1 MIYHE
6 LLLCITVIA
15 LILSQ
20 ANADPGD
27 PLNPSQLGESMSM
40 PLPQKLLQDGKIA
53 GVITESNPLYKSESK
68 QPGFNFMQSP
78 EADAD
83 NSMDNVNVTGAW
95 SFDLKGCA
103 LEQMKLFLVQNED
116 VILGQGFINSG
127 NGTENATASGSIS
140 GDKLNLTVM
149 PAGVLNQYKLN
160 LSLSN
165 LSAGT
170 YTTCMADGSN
180 WSGKVT
186 FTVSSNIFA

>member
-1 MIYHE
+1 
-6 LLLCITVIA
+6 
-15 LILSQ
+15 
-20 ANADPGD
+20 
-27 PLNPSQLGESMSM
+27 
-40 PLPQKLLQDGKIA
+40 
-53 GVITESNPLYKSESK
+53 
-68 QPGFNFMQSP
+68 MQSP

-83 NSMDNVNVTGAW
+83 NSIDNVNVTGAW

-103 LEQMKLFLVQNED
+103 LEQMKLYLVQNED

-170 YTTCMADGSN
+170 YTACMADGSN

>member
-6 LLLCITVIA
+6 LLLCITVFA
-15 LILSQ
+15 LILAQ
-20 ANADPGD
+20 ANADPVD

-40 PLPQKLLQDGKIA
+40 PLPQELLQDAKIA
-53 GVITESNPLYKSESK
+53 GAIAESNPLHKSDRK
-68 QPGFNFMQSP
+68 QPGFNVMQSP

-83 NSMDNVNVTGAW
+83 NSIDNVNVTGAW

-103 LEQMKLFLVQNED
+103 LEQMKLYLVQNED

-149 PAGVLNQYKLN
+149 HAGVLNQYKLN

-170 YTTCMADGSN
+170 YTACMADGSN

>member
-6 LLLCITVIA
+6 LLLCITVFA
-15 LILSQ
+15 LILAQ
-20 ANADPGD
+20 ANADPVD

-53 GVITESNPLYKSESK
+53 GAITESDPLYKS
-68 QPGFNFMQSP
+68 
-78 EADAD
+78 
-83 NSMDNVNVTGAW
+83 DNVNATGAW

-103 LEQMKLFLVQNED
+103 VEQMKLYLIQNED

-170 YTTCMADGSN
+170 YTACMADGSN